1 MNSIYGFG
9 SLGSD
14 QIRALNRLTQLS
26 KDISTTTQRLS
37 TGKRINS
44 SKDDPSGVIEA
55 ALLQQELISAE
66 SSLQSIT
73 KANALISTADTAA
86 SEVVTQLQA
95 ARSLVLEAASG
106 TLTSDGIASNQTQ
119 VDSILSSLDTLS
131 RTSFNN
137 QRLLDGSSG
146 YRTTGINSAQIDDV
160 DVLEKSASGNVSI
173 SINVSS
179 VATQGTDSYTGGA
192 LGGDATLL
200 ITGPRGSTSI
210 SLSSGA
216 TTQDITDAYNGATY
230 LTGISATRID
240 ANQVDFATVDYG
252 SDATVSIEA
261 TSGTFSTI
269 GAVAGTDVVAT
280 VNGLSVSSSGTRLNV
295 NTSEIAMVVE
305 LDAAATG
312 ALTTFDVTGD
322 GLEFIVGTSA
332 NDTARIGLPT
342 LTTASLGGVDGSL
355 STIVSGGT
363 NTLTGGRAAEA
374 LRIIDDAILDA
385 TRGQAVIGAFQSYTL
400 DSSSRVLEATIENV
414 TESLSAVQDADL
426 AVETSRLANQ
436 QLLQSTTL
444 EALSISNLNGQN
456 VLKLLSAITLR
467 L

>member
-1 MNSIYGFG
+1 MNSIFGVG
-9 SLGSD
+9 SLGTD
-14 QIRALNRLTQLS
+14 QIRALNRLTQLT
-26 KDISTTTQRLS
+26 KDISTTTQRLA

-55 ALLQQELISAE
+55 ALLQEELIAAE

-73 KANALISTADTAA
+73 QANALISTADAAA

-95 ARSLVLEAASG
+95 ARSLVLEAAGG
-106 TLTSDGIASNQTQ
+106 TLTSDEIASNQTQ

-160 DVLEKSASGNVSI
+160 DVLEKTASGNVSI

-179 VATQGTDSYTGGA
+179 VATQGTDSYTSGA
-192 LGGDATLL
+192 LGADATLL

-210 SLSSGA
+210 SLSNGA
-216 TTQDITDAYNGATY
+216 TTQDITDAFNDATY
-230 LTGISATRID
+230 LTGITATRID

-261 TSGTFSTI
+261 ITGTFATT
-269 GAVAGTDVVAT
+269 GAVAGTDVAAT
-280 VNGLSVSSSGTRLNV
+280 VNGQSVSSSGTRLNV
-295 NTSEIAMVVE
+295 NTSEVAMVVE

-312 ALTTFDVTGD
+312 ALTSFTVTGD
-322 GLEFIVGTSA
+322 GLEFVVGTTA

-342 LTTASLGGVDGSL
+342 LTTASLGGIDGTL

-363 NTLTGGRAAEA
+363 NTLTAGRAAEA

-385 TRGQAVIGAFQSYTL
+385 TRGQAVVGAFQKYTL

-414 TESLSAVQDADL
+414 SASLSAVQDADI

-444 EALSISNLNGQN
+444 EALSISNLNEQS